1 MKKFFLILSFLNIL
15 WAQFSDPA
23 QFSVKI
29 DDVNQGEVAIVD
41 VSAELDFTWRIYA
54 VYDVPE
60 GPSSTKFIIES
71 DIVNKSGKVIE
82 PEPIEKFDEGF
93 SNITR
98 YHEGTP
104 QFSIPLELKDDLPN
118 GTYNVD
124 VIIDYQVCNNSLC
137 YPPNQ
142 ITKTATFDI
151 KSGPIRS
158 DFVFENFDFDKDSI
172 LAIADNNISSFLIL
186 AMTMGFLA
194 LLTPCV
200 FPMIPI
206 TISFFL
212 KRGEDKNTSPVKGAL
227 VYMFGIIMT
236 FTLLGML
243 LAIFLGASGA
253 TQLASNPYVNLFIAF
268 LFIYFAFSLFG
279 FYEIELPQSLKRFS
293 LQRENSEGYAG
304 ILFMA
309 LTFTLTSFT
318 CTVGFMGLI
327 LVAASQGQWFWPII
341 GMLIFSLAFASPFF
355 FLALF
360 PHYLT
365 KMPQS
370 GGWLNSVKVIMGFLE
385 IAAAFKFISNTDLV
399 WQWDIFTYEVV
410 LTCWAIIMALCA
422 SYILGYIRFKNDS
435 KVTFSYQRELL
446 IGVIGLLIVLY
457 YQWSWITLTSSAKE
471 LVSYWSMMNTYIP
484 LFYIGA
490 VMAVYGLKSYGR
502 ILLSIIFL
510 FLSLYLLSG
519 NFGYNINGTIESYL
533 PPKKMKSNLNWIN
546 SLDDAF
552 IIANEENKN
561 IFIDFTGVTCTNCR
575 WMETNI
581 FSINSVEE
589 LMSEYVLVSLYTDAG
604 EGYLEKREYQIN
616 RFETAALP
624 YYVILDSNDKVLS
637 EFPGLTRN
645 VEEFK
650 NFLKT
655 GLNN

>member
-1 MKKFFLILSFLNIL
+1 MKKFFLTLSFLNIL
-15 WAQFSDPA
+15 WAQFSNPA
-23 QFSVKI
+23 QFTVNI
-29 DDVNQGEVAIVD
+29 DDVNRGEVAIID
-41 VSAELDFTWRIYA
+41 VNAELDFTWRIYA

-71 DIVNKSGKVIE
+71 DIVNKSGRVIE

-93 SNITR
+93 GNITK

-104 QFSIPLELKDDLPN
+104 QFSIPLELKDDLSN

-142 ITKTATFDI
+142 ITKTATFDV

-172 LAIADNNISSFLIL
+172 LAIADNNISSFLVL
-186 AMTMGFLA
+186 AMSMGFLA

-206 TISFFL
+206 TISFFMH
-212 KRGEDKNTSPVKGAL
+212 RSENTNSSPVKSAT
-227 VYMFGIIMT
+227 VYMLGIVLT
-236 FTLLGML
+236 FTFLGMM
-243 LAIFLGASGA
+243 LAILLGASGA
-253 TQLASNPYVNLFIAF
+253 NQLAANPIVNMFIAF
-268 LFIYFAFSLFG
+268 LFIYFAMSLFG
-279 FYEIELPQSLKRFS
+279 FYEIEIPESLRRLS
-293 LQRENSEGYAG
+293 LQKENSEGYVG

-318 CTVGFMGLI
+318 CTVQFMGLI
-327 LVAASQGQWFWPII
+327 LVAASQGEWFWPII
-341 GMLIFSLAFASPFF
+341 GMLIFSLAFAFPFF

-365 KMPQS
+365 KLPQS
-370 GGWLNSVKVIMGFLE
+370 GGWLNSVKVVMGFLE
-385 IAAAFKFISNTDLV
+385 LAAAFKFISNTDLV
-399 WQWDIFTYEVV
+399 WNWNIFTYEVV
-410 LTCWAIIMALCA
+410 LYLWALIMLFTGL
-422 SYILGYIRFKNDS
+422 YIFGLIKFKNDS
-435 KVTFSYQRELL
+435 PVTFSIQRSLFAL
-446 IGVIGLLIVLY
+446 AFIFFG
-457 YQWSWITLTSSAKE
+457 
-471 LVSYWSMMNTYIP
+471 TY
-484 LFYIGA
+484 LA
-490 VMAVYGLKSYGR
+490 A
-502 ILLSIIFL
+502 
-510 FLSLYLLSG
+510 G
-519 NFGYNINGTIESYL
+519 NHGYDINGNIKSYL
-533 PPKKMKSNLNWIN
+533 PPKKYQSNLVWNN
-546 SLDDAF
+546 NLDDAF
-552 IIANEENKN
+552 IIAAEQNKN

-650 NFLKT
+650 DFLKT

>member
-1 MKKFFLILSFLNIL
+1 MKKFFLTLSFLNIL

-23 QFSVKI
+23 QFTVSI
-29 DDVNQGEVAIVD
+29 DDVNQGEVAIID
-41 VSAELDFTWRIYA
+41 VNAELDFTWRIYA

-71 DIVNKSGKVIE
+71 DIVNKSGRIIE

-93 SNITR
+93 GNITK

-142 ITKTATFDI
+142 ITKTATFSI

-158 DFVFENFDFDKDSI
+158 DFVFENFDFDKESI

-186 AMTMGFLA
+186 AMSMGFLA

-206 TISFFL
+206 TISFFMH
-212 KRGEDKNTSPVKGAL
+212 RSENTNSSPVKSAT
-227 VYMFGIIMT
+227 VYMLGIVLT
-236 FTLLGML
+236 FTFLGMM
-243 LAIFLGASGA
+243 LAILLGASGA
-253 TQLASNPYVNLFIAF
+253 NQLAANPIVNMFIAF
-268 LFIYFAFSLFG
+268 LFIYFAMSLFG
-279 FYEIELPQSLKRFS
+279 FYEIEIPESLRRLS
-293 LQRENSEGYAG
+293 LQKENSEGYVG

-318 CTVGFMGLI
+318 CTVQFMGLI
-327 LVAASQGQWFWPII
+327 LVAASQGEWFWPII

-365 KMPQS
+365 KLPQS
-370 GGWLNSVKVIMGFLE
+370 GGWLNSVKVVMGFLE
-385 IAAAFKFISNTDLV
+385 LAAAFKFISNTDLV
-399 WQWDIFTYEVV
+399 WNWNIFTYEVV
-410 LTCWAIIMALCA
+410 LYLWALIMLLTGL
-422 SYILGYIRFKNDS
+422 YIFGLIKFKNDS
-435 KVTFSYQRELL
+435 PVTFSIQRSLFAL
-446 IGVIGLLIVLY
+446 SFILFG
-457 YQWSWITLTSSAKE
+457 
-471 LVSYWSMMNTYIP
+471 TY
-484 LFYIGA
+484 LA
-490 VMAVYGLKSYGR
+490 A
-502 ILLSIIFL
+502 
-510 FLSLYLLSG
+510 G
-519 NFGYNINGTIESYL
+519 NHGFDINGNIKSYL
-533 PPKKMKSNLNWIN
+533 PPKKYQSNLVWNN
-546 SLDDAF
+546 NLDDAF
-552 IIANEENKN
+552 IIAKEQNKN

-624 YYVILDSNDKVLS
+624 YYVILDNNDKVLS

-650 NFLKT
+650 DFLKT

>member
-1 MKKFFLILSFLNIL
+1 MKKFFLTLSFLNIL

-23 QFSVKI
+23 QFTVSI
-29 DDVNQGEVAIVD
+29 DDVNQGEVAIID
-41 VSAELDFTWRIYA
+41 VNAELDFTWRIYA

-71 DIVNKSGKVIE
+71 DIVNKSGRIIE

-93 SNITR
+93 GNITK

-104 QFSIPLELKDDLPN
+104 KFSIPLELKDDLPN
-118 GTYNVD
+118 GIYNVD

-142 ITKTATFDI
+142 ITKTATFSI

-158 DFVFENFDFDKDSI
+158 DFVFENFDFDKESI

-186 AMTMGFLA
+186 AMSMGFLA

-206 TISFFL
+206 TISFFMH
-212 KRGEDKNTSPVKGAL
+212 RSENTNSSPVKSAT
-227 VYMFGIIMT
+227 VYMLGIVLT
-236 FTLLGML
+236 FTFLGMM
-243 LAIFLGASGA
+243 LAILLGASGA
-253 TQLASNPYVNLFIAF
+253 NQLAANPIVNMFIAF
-268 LFIYFAFSLFG
+268 LFIYFAMSLFG
-279 FYEIELPQSLKRFS
+279 FYEIEIPESLRRLS
-293 LQRENSEGYAG
+293 LQKENSEGYVG

-318 CTVGFMGLI
+318 CTVQFMGLI
-327 LVAASQGQWFWPII
+327 LVAASQGEWFWPII

-365 KMPQS
+365 KLPQS
-370 GGWLNSVKVIMGFLE
+370 GGWLNSVKVVMGFLE
-385 IAAAFKFISNTDLV
+385 LAAAFKFISNTDLV
-399 WQWDIFTYEVV
+399 WNWNIFTYEVV
-410 LTCWAIIMALCA
+410 LYLWALIMLLTGL
-422 SYILGYIRFKNDS
+422 YIFGLIKFKNDS
-435 KVTFSYQRELL
+435 PVTFSIQRSLFAL
-446 IGVIGLLIVLY
+446 SFILFG
-457 YQWSWITLTSSAKE
+457 
-471 LVSYWSMMNTYIP
+471 TY
-484 LFYIGA
+484 LA
-490 VMAVYGLKSYGR
+490 A
-502 ILLSIIFL
+502 
-510 FLSLYLLSG
+510 G
-519 NFGYNINGTIESYL
+519 NHGYDINGNIKSYL
-533 PPKKMKSNLNWIN
+533 PPKKYQSNLVWNN
-546 SLDDAF
+546 NLDDAF
-552 IIANEENKN
+552 IIAKEQNKN

-624 YYVILDSNDKVLS
+624 YYVILDNNDKVLS

-645 VEEFK
+645 VEEFED
-650 NFLKT
+650 FLKT

>member
-1 MKKFFLILSFLNIL
+1 MKKFFLTLSFLNIL

-23 QFSVKI
+23 QFTVNI
-29 DDVNQGEVAIVD
+29 DDVNQGEVAIID
-41 VSAELDFTWRIYA
+41 VNAELDFTWRIYA

-71 DIVNKSGKVIE
+71 DIVNKSGRVIE

-93 SNITR
+93 GNITK

-118 GTYNVD
+118 GTYSID

-172 LAIADNNISSFLIL
+172 LAIADNNISSFLVL
-186 AMTMGFLA
+186 AMSMGFLA

-206 TISFFL
+206 TISFFMH
-212 KRGEDKNTSPVKGAL
+212 RSENTNSSPVKSAT
-227 VYMFGIIMT
+227 VYMLGIVLT
-236 FTLLGML
+236 FTFLGMM
-243 LAIFLGASGA
+243 LAILLGASGA
-253 TQLASNPYVNLFIAF
+253 NQLAANPIVNMFIAF
-268 LFIYFAFSLFG
+268 LFIYFAMSLFG
-279 FYEIELPQSLKRFS
+279 FYEIEIPESLRRLS
-293 LQRENSEGYAG
+293 LQKENSEGYVG

-318 CTVGFMGLI
+318 CTVQFMGLI
-327 LVAASQGQWFWPII
+327 LVAASQGEWFWPII

-365 KMPQS
+365 KLPQS
-370 GGWLNSVKVIMGFLE
+370 GGWLNSVKVVMGFLE
-385 IAAAFKFISNTDLV
+385 LAAAFKFISNTDLV
-399 WQWDIFTYEVV
+399 WNWNIFTYEVV
-410 LTCWAIIMALCA
+410 LYLWALIMLLTGL
-422 SYILGYIRFKNDS
+422 YIFGLIKFKNDS
-435 KVTFSYQRELL
+435 PVTFSIQRSLFAL
-446 IGVIGLLIVLY
+446 AFIFFG
-457 YQWSWITLTSSAKE
+457 
-471 LVSYWSMMNTYIP
+471 TY
-484 LFYIGA
+484 LA
-490 VMAVYGLKSYGR
+490 A
-502 ILLSIIFL
+502 
-510 FLSLYLLSG
+510 G
-519 NFGYNINGTIESYL
+519 NHGYDINGNIKSYL
-533 PPKKMKSNLNWIN
+533 PPKKYQSNLVWNN
-546 SLDDAF
+546 NLDDAF
-552 IIANEENKN
+552 IIAAEQNKN

-650 NFLKT
+650 DFLKT

>member
-1 MKKFFLILSFLNIL
+1 MKKFFLTLSFLNIL

-23 QFSVKI
+23 QFTVSI
-29 DDVNQGEVAIVD
+29 DDVNQGEVAIID
-41 VSAELDFTWRIYA
+41 VNAELDFTWRIYA

-71 DIVNKSGKVIE
+71 DIVNKSGRIIE

-93 SNITR
+93 GNITK

-104 QFSIPLELKDDLPN
+104 KFSIPLELKDDLPN
-118 GTYNVD
+118 GIYNVD

-142 ITKTATFDI
+142 ITKTATFSI

-158 DFVFENFDFDKDSI
+158 DFVFENFDFDKESI

-186 AMTMGFLA
+186 AMSMGFLA

-206 TISFFL
+206 TISFFMH
-212 KRGEDKNTSPVKGAL
+212 RSENTNSSPAKSAT
-227 VYMFGIIMT
+227 VYMLGIVLT
-236 FTLLGML
+236 FTFLGMM
-243 LAIFLGASGA
+243 LAILLGASGA
-253 TQLASNPYVNLFIAF
+253 NQLAANPIVNMFIAF
-268 LFIYFAFSLFG
+268 LFIYFAMSLFG
-279 FYEIELPQSLKRFS
+279 FYEIEIPESLRRLS
-293 LQRENSEGYAG
+293 LQKENSEGYVG

-318 CTVGFMGLI
+318 CTVQFMGLI
-327 LVAASQGQWFWPII
+327 LVAASQGEWFWPII

-365 KMPQS
+365 KLPQS
-370 GGWLNSVKVIMGFLE
+370 GGWLNSVKVVMGFLE
-385 IAAAFKFISNTDLV
+385 LAAAFKFISNTDLV
-399 WQWDIFTYEVV
+399 WNWNIFTYEVV
-410 LTCWAIIMALCA
+410 LYLWALIMLLTGL
-422 SYILGYIRFKNDS
+422 YIFGLIKFKNDS
-435 KVTFSYQRELL
+435 PVTFSIQRSLFAL
-446 IGVIGLLIVLY
+446 SFIFFG
-457 YQWSWITLTSSAKE
+457 
-471 LVSYWSMMNTYIP
+471 TY
-484 LFYIGA
+484 LA
-490 VMAVYGLKSYGR
+490 A
-502 ILLSIIFL
+502 
-510 FLSLYLLSG
+510 G
-519 NFGYNINGTIESYL
+519 NHGYDINGNIKSYL
-533 PPKKMKSNLNWIN
+533 PPKKYQSNLVWNN
-546 SLDDAF
+546 NLNDAF
-552 IIANEENKN
+552 IIAKEQNKN

-624 YYVILDSNDKVLS
+624 YYVILDNNDKVMS

-650 NFLKT
+650 DFLKT

>member
-23 QFSVKI
+23 QFNVKI
-29 DDVNQGEVAIVD
+29 DDVNQGEVAIINVN
-41 VSAELDFTWRIYA
+41 AELDFTWRIYA
-54 VYDVPE
+54 VYDLPE

-93 SNITR
+93 SNITK

-172 LAIADNNISSFLIL
+172 LAIADNNISSFLVL
-186 AMTMGFLA
+186 AMSMGFLA

-206 TISFFL
+206 TISFFMH
-212 KRGEDKNTSPVKGAL
+212 RSENTNSSPVKSAT
-227 VYMFGIIMT
+227 VYMLGIVLT
-236 FTLLGML
+236 FTFLGMM
-243 LAIFLGASGA
+243 LAILLGASGA
-253 TQLASNPYVNLFIAF
+253 NQLAANPIVNMLIAF
-268 LFIYFAFSLFG
+268 LFIYFAMSLFG
-279 FYEIELPQSLKRFS
+279 FYEIEIPESLRRLS
-293 LQRENSEGYAG
+293 LQKENSEGYVG

-318 CTVGFMGLI
+318 CTVQFMGLI
-327 LVAASQGQWFWPII
+327 LVAASQGEWFWPII

-365 KMPQS
+365 KLPQS
-370 GGWLNSVKVIMGFLE
+370 GGWLNSVKVVMGFLE
-385 IAAAFKFISNTDLV
+385 LAAAFKFISNSDLV
-399 WQWDIFTYEVV
+399 WNWNIFTYEVV
-410 LTCWAIIMALCA
+410 LYLWALIMLLTGL
-422 SYILGYIRFKNDS
+422 YIFGLIKFKNDS
-435 KVTFSYQRELL
+435 PVTFSIQRSLFAL
-446 IGVIGLLIVLY
+446 AFIFFG
-457 YQWSWITLTSSAKE
+457 
-471 LVSYWSMMNTYIP
+471 TY
-484 LFYIGA
+484 LA
-490 VMAVYGLKSYGR
+490 A
-502 ILLSIIFL
+502 
-510 FLSLYLLSG
+510 G
-519 NFGYNINGTIESYL
+519 NHGYDINGNIKSYL
-533 PPKKMKSNLNWIN
+533 PPKKYQSNLVWNN
-546 SLDDAF
+546 NLDDAF
-552 IIANEENKN
+552 IIAAEQNKN

-604 EGYLEKREYQIN
+604 EGYLDKREYQIN

-624 YYVILDSNDKVLS
+624 YYVILDSKDKVLS

-650 NFLKT
+650 DFLKT

>member
-1 MKKFFLILSFLNIL
+1 MYKRQ
-15 WAQFSDPA
+15 AQFT
-23 QFSVKI
+23 VNI
-29 DDVNQGEVAIVD
+29 DDVNQGEVAIID
-41 VSAELDFTWRIYA
+41 VNAELDFTWRIYA

-71 DIVNKSGKVIE
+71 DIVNKSGRVIE

-93 SNITR
+93 GNITK

-172 LAIADNNISSFLIL
+172 LAIADNNISSFLVL
-186 AMTMGFLA
+186 AMSMGFLA

-206 TISFFL
+206 TISFFMH
-212 KRGEDKNTSPVKGAL
+212 RSENTNSSPVKSAT
-227 VYMFGIIMT
+227 VYMLGIVLT
-236 FTLLGML
+236 FTFLGMM
-243 LAIFLGASGA
+243 LAILLGASGA
-253 TQLASNPYVNLFIAF
+253 NQLAANPIVNMFIAF
-268 LFIYFAFSLFG
+268 LFIYFAMSLFG
-279 FYEIELPQSLKRFS
+279 FYEIEIPESLRRLS
-293 LQRENSEGYAG
+293 LQKENSEGYVG

-318 CTVGFMGLI
+318 CTVQFMGLI
-327 LVAASQGQWFWPII
+327 LVAASQGEWFWPII

-365 KMPQS
+365 KLPQS
-370 GGWLNSVKVIMGFLE
+370 GGWLNSVKVVMGFLE
-385 IAAAFKFISNTDLV
+385 LAAAFKFISNTDLV
-399 WQWDIFTYEVV
+399 WNWNIFTYEVV
-410 LTCWAIIMALCA
+410 LYLWALIMLLTGL
-422 SYILGYIRFKNDS
+422 YIFGLIKFKNDS
-435 KVTFSYQRELL
+435 PVTFSIQRSLFAL
-446 IGVIGLLIVLY
+446 AFIFFG
-457 YQWSWITLTSSAKE
+457 
-471 LVSYWSMMNTYIP
+471 TY
-484 LFYIGA
+484 LA
-490 VMAVYGLKSYGR
+490 A
-502 ILLSIIFL
+502 
-510 FLSLYLLSG
+510 G
-519 NFGYNINGTIESYL
+519 NHGYDINGNIKSYL
-533 PPKKMKSNLNWIN
+533 PPKKYQSNLVWNN
-546 SLDDAF
+546 NLDDAF
-552 IIANEENKN
+552 IIAAEQNKN

-581 FSINSVEE
+581 FSISSVEK

-650 NFLKT
+650 DFLKT

>member
-1 MKKFFLILSFLNIL
+1 MKKFFLTLSFLNIL

-23 QFSVKI
+23 QFTVNI
-29 DDVNQGEVAIVD
+29 EDVNQGEVAIID
-41 VSAELDFTWRIYA
+41 VNAELDFTWRIYA

-71 DIVNKSGKVIE
+71 DIVNKSGRVIE

-93 SNITR
+93 GNITK

-104 QFSIPLELKDDLPN
+104 KFSIPLELKDDLSN

-151 KSGPIRS
+151 KSGPIRF
-158 DFVFENFDFDKDSI
+158 DFVFENFDFDKESI
-172 LAIADNNISSFLIL
+172 LAITDNNISSFLLL
-186 AMTMGFLA
+186 AMSMGFLA

-206 TISFFL
+206 TISFFMH
-212 KRGEDKNTSPVKGAL
+212 RSENTNSSPVKSAT
-227 VYMFGIIMT
+227 VYMLGIVLT
-236 FTLLGML
+236 FTFLGMM
-243 LAIFLGASGA
+243 LAILLGASGA
-253 TQLASNPYVNLFIAF
+253 NQLAANPIVNMFIAF
-268 LFIYFAFSLFG
+268 LFVYFAMSLFG
-279 FYEIELPQSLKRFS
+279 FYEIEIPESLRRLS
-293 LQRENSEGYAG
+293 LQKENSEGYVG

-318 CTVGFMGLI
+318 CTVQFMGLI
-327 LVAASQGQWFWPII
+327 LVAASQGEWFWPII

-365 KMPQS
+365 KLPQS
-370 GGWLNSVKVIMGFLE
+370 GGWLNSVKVVMGFLE
-385 IAAAFKFISNTDLV
+385 LAAAFKFISNTDLV
-399 WQWDIFTYEVV
+399 WNWNIFTYEVV
-410 LTCWAIIMALCA
+410 LYLWALIMLLTGL
-422 SYILGYIRFKNDS
+422 YIFGLIKFKNDS
-435 KVTFSYQRELL
+435 PATFSVQRSLFAISFIL
-446 IGVIGLLIVLY
+446 FG
-457 YQWSWITLTSSAKE
+457 
-471 LVSYWSMMNTYIP
+471 TY
-484 LFYIGA
+484 LA
-490 VMAVYGLKSYGR
+490 A
-502 ILLSIIFL
+502 
-510 FLSLYLLSG
+510 G
-519 NFGYNINGTIESYL
+519 NHGYDINGNIKSYL
-533 PPKKMKSNLNWIN
+533 PPKKYQSNLVWNN
-546 SLDDAF
+546 NLDDAF
-552 IIANEENKN
+552 IIAKEQNKN

-589 LMSEYVLVSLYTDAG
+589 IMSKYILVSLYTDAG

-645 VEEFK
+645 VKEFK
-650 NFLKT
+650 DFLKT
-655 GLNN
+655 GLN

>member
-1 MKKFFLILSFLNIL
+1 MKKFFLTLSFLNIL

-23 QFSVKI
+23 QFTVNI
-29 DDVNQGEVAIVD
+29 DDVNQGEVAIID
-41 VSAELDFTWRIYA
+41 VNAELDFTWRIYA

-71 DIVNKSGKVIE
+71 DIVNKSGRIIE

-93 SNITR
+93 GNITK

-104 QFSIPLELKDDLPN
+104 KFSIPLELKDDLPN

-142 ITKTATFDI
+142 ITKTATFSI

-158 DFVFENFDFDKDSI
+158 DFVFENFDFDKESI

-186 AMTMGFLA
+186 AMSMGFLA

-206 TISFFL
+206 TISFFMH
-212 KRGEDKNTSPVKGAL
+212 RSENTNSSPVKSAT
-227 VYMFGIIMT
+227 VYMLGIVLT
-236 FTLLGML
+236 FTFLGMM
-243 LAIFLGASGA
+243 LAILLGASGA
-253 TQLASNPYVNLFIAF
+253 NQLAANPIVNMFIAF
-268 LFIYFAFSLFG
+268 LFIYFAMSLFG
-279 FYEIELPQSLKRFS
+279 FYEIEIPESLRRLS
-293 LQRENSEGYAG
+293 LQKENSEGYVG

-318 CTVGFMGLI
+318 CTVQFMGLI
-327 LVAASQGQWFWPII
+327 LVAASQGEWFWPII

-365 KMPQS
+365 KLPQS
-370 GGWLNSVKVIMGFLE
+370 GGWLNSVKVVMGFLE
-385 IAAAFKFISNTDLV
+385 LAAAFKFISNTDLV
-399 WQWDIFTYEVV
+399 WNWNIFTYEVV
-410 LTCWAIIMALCA
+410 LYLWALIMLLTGL
-422 SYILGYIRFKNDS
+422 YIFGLIKFKNDS
-435 KVTFSYQRELL
+435 PVTFSIQRSLFAL
-446 IGVIGLLIVLY
+446 SFILFG
-457 YQWSWITLTSSAKE
+457 
-471 LVSYWSMMNTYIP
+471 TY
-484 LFYIGA
+484 LA
-490 VMAVYGLKSYGR
+490 A
-502 ILLSIIFL
+502 
-510 FLSLYLLSG
+510 G
-519 NFGYNINGTIESYL
+519 NHGYDINGNIKSYL
-533 PPKKMKSNLNWIN
+533 PPKKYQSNLVWNN
-546 SLDDAF
+546 NLDDAF
-552 IIANEENKN
+552 IIAKEQNKN

-604 EGYLEKREYQIN
+604 VGYLEKREYQIT

-624 YYVILDSNDKVLS
+624 YYVILDNNDKVLS

-650 NFLKT
+650 DFLKT

>member
-1 MKKFFLILSFLNIL
+1 MKKFFLTLSFLNIL

-23 QFSVKI
+23 QFTVNI
-29 DDVNQGEVAIVD
+29 EDVNQGEVAIID
-41 VSAELDFTWRIYA
+41 VNAELDFTWRIYA

-71 DIVNKSGKVIE
+71 DIVNKSGRVIE

-93 SNITR
+93 GNITK

-104 QFSIPLELKDDLPN
+104 QFSIPLELKDNLPN

-142 ITKTATFDI
+142 ITKKATFDI

-172 LAIADNNISSFLIL
+172 LAIADNNISSFLVL
-186 AMTMGFLA
+186 AMSMGFLA

-206 TISFFL
+206 TISFFMH
-212 KRGEDKNTSPVKGAL
+212 RSENTNSSPVKSAT
-227 VYMFGIIMT
+227 VYMLGIVLT
-236 FTLLGML
+236 FTFLGMM
-243 LAIFLGASGA
+243 LAILLGASGA
-253 TQLASNPYVNLFIAF
+253 NQLAANPIVNMFIAF
-268 LFIYFAFSLFG
+268 LFIYFAMSLFG
-279 FYEIELPQSLKRFS
+279 FYEIEIPESLRRLS
-293 LQRENSEGYAG
+293 LQKENSEGYVG

-318 CTVGFMGLI
+318 CTVQFMGLI
-327 LVAASQGQWFWPII
+327 LVAASQGEWFWPII

-365 KMPQS
+365 KLPQS
-370 GGWLNSVKVIMGFLE
+370 GGWLNSVKVVMGFLE
-385 IAAAFKFISNTDLV
+385 LAAAFKFISNTDLV
-399 WQWDIFTYEVV
+399 WNWNIFTYEVV
-410 LTCWAIIMALCA
+410 LYLWALIMLLTGL
-422 SYILGYIRFKNDS
+422 YIFGLIKFKNDS
-435 KVTFSYQRELL
+435 PVTFSIQRSLFAL
-446 IGVIGLLIVLY
+446 AFIFFG
-457 YQWSWITLTSSAKE
+457 
-471 LVSYWSMMNTYIP
+471 TY
-484 LFYIGA
+484 LA
-490 VMAVYGLKSYGR
+490 A
-502 ILLSIIFL
+502 
-510 FLSLYLLSG
+510 G
-519 NFGYNINGTIESYL
+519 NHGYDINGNIKSYL
-533 PPKKMKSNLNWIN
+533 PPKKYQSNLVWNN
-546 SLDDAF
+546 NLDDAF
-552 IIANEENKN
+552 IIATEQNKN

-650 NFLKT
+650 DFLKT

>member
-1 MKKFFLILSFLNIL
+1 MKKFFLTLSFLNIL

-23 QFSVKI
+23 QFTVSI
-29 DDVNQGEVAIVD
+29 DDVNQGEVAIID
-41 VSAELDFTWRIYA
+41 VNAELDFTWRIYA

-71 DIVNKSGKVIE
+71 DIVNKSGRIIE

-93 SNITR
+93 GNITK

-104 QFSIPLELKDDLPN
+104 KFSIPLELKDDLPN
-118 GTYNVD
+118 GIYNVD

-142 ITKTATFDI
+142 ITKTATFSI

-158 DFVFENFDFDKDSI
+158 DFVFENFDFDKESI
-172 LAIADNNISSFLIL
+172 LAIADNNISSFLVL
-186 AMTMGFLA
+186 AMSMGFLA

-206 TISFFL
+206 TISFFMH
-212 KRGEDKNTSPVKGAL
+212 RSENTNSSPVKSAT
-227 VYMFGIIMT
+227 VYMLGIVLT
-236 FTLLGML
+236 FTFLGMM
-243 LAIFLGASGA
+243 LAILLGASGA
-253 TQLASNPYVNLFIAF
+253 NQLAANPIVNMFIAF
-268 LFIYFAFSLFG
+268 LFIYFAMSLFG
-279 FYEIELPQSLKRFS
+279 FYEIEIPESLRRLS
-293 LQRENSEGYAG
+293 LQKENSEGYVG

-318 CTVGFMGLI
+318 CTVQFMGLI
-327 LVAASQGQWFWPII
+327 LVAASQGEWFWPII

-365 KMPQS
+365 KLPQS
-370 GGWLNSVKVIMGFLE
+370 GGWLNSVKVVMGFLE
-385 IAAAFKFISNTDLV
+385 LAAAFKFISNTDLV
-399 WQWDIFTYEVV
+399 WNWNIFTYEVV
-410 LTCWAIIMALCA
+410 LYLWALIMLLTGL
-422 SYILGYIRFKNDS
+422 YIFGLIKFKNDS
-435 KVTFSYQRELL
+435 PVTFSIQRSLFAL
-446 IGVIGLLIVLY
+446 SFILFG
-457 YQWSWITLTSSAKE
+457 
-471 LVSYWSMMNTYIP
+471 TY
-484 LFYIGA
+484 LA
-490 VMAVYGLKSYGR
+490 A
-502 ILLSIIFL
+502 
-510 FLSLYLLSG
+510 G
-519 NFGYNINGTIESYL
+519 NHGYDINGNIKSYL
-533 PPKKMKSNLNWIN
+533 PPKKYQSNLVWNN
-546 SLDDAF
+546 NLDDAF
-552 IIANEENKN
+552 IIAKEQNKN

-624 YYVILDSNDKVLS
+624 YYVILDNNDKVLS

-645 VEEFK
+645 VEEFED
-650 NFLKT
+650 FLKT
-655 GLNN
+655 GLN

>member
-1 MKKFFLILSFLNIL
+1 MKKFFLTLSFLNIL

-23 QFSVKI
+23 QFTLSI
-29 DDVNQGEVAIVD
+29 DDVNQGEVAIID
-41 VSAELDFTWRIYA
+41 VNAELDFTWRIYA

-71 DIVNKSGKVIE
+71 DIVNKSGRVIE

-93 SNITR
+93 GNITK

-142 ITKTATFDI
+142 ITKTPTFDI

-172 LAIADNNISSFLIL
+172 LAIADNNISSFLVL
-186 AMTMGFLA
+186 AMSMGFLA

-206 TISFFL
+206 TISFFMH
-212 KRGEDKNTSPVKGAL
+212 RSENTNSSPVKSAT
-227 VYMFGIIMT
+227 VYMLGIVLT
-236 FTLLGML
+236 FTFLGMM
-243 LAIFLGASGA
+243 LAILLGASGA
-253 TQLASNPYVNLFIAF
+253 NQLAANPIVNMFIAF
-268 LFIYFAFSLFG
+268 LFIYFAMSLFG
-279 FYEIELPQSLKRFS
+279 FYEIEIPESLRRLS
-293 LQRENSEGYAG
+293 LQKENSEGYVG

-318 CTVGFMGLI
+318 CTVQFMGLI
-327 LVAASQGQWFWPII
+327 LVAASQGEWFWPII

-365 KMPQS
+365 KLPQS
-370 GGWLNSVKVIMGFLE
+370 GGWLNSVKVVMGFLE
-385 IAAAFKFISNTDLV
+385 LAAAFKFISNTDLV
-399 WQWDIFTYEVV
+399 WNWNIFTYEVV
-410 LTCWAIIMALCA
+410 LYLWALIMLLTGL
-422 SYILGYIRFKNDS
+422 YIFGLIKFKNDS
-435 KVTFSYQRELL
+435 PVTFSIQRSLFAL
-446 IGVIGLLIVLY
+446 AFIFFG
-457 YQWSWITLTSSAKE
+457 
-471 LVSYWSMMNTYIP
+471 TY
-484 LFYIGA
+484 LA
-490 VMAVYGLKSYGR
+490 A
-502 ILLSIIFL
+502 
-510 FLSLYLLSG
+510 G
-519 NFGYNINGTIESYL
+519 NHGYDINGNIKSYL
-533 PPKKMKSNLNWIN
+533 PPKKYQSNLVWNN
-546 SLDDAF
+546 NLDDAF
-552 IIANEENKN
+552 IIAAEQNKN

-624 YYVILDSNDKVLS
+624 YYVILDGNDKVLS

-650 NFLKT
+650 DFLKT

>member
-1 MKKFFLILSFLNIL
+1 MKKFFLTLSFLNIL

-23 QFSVKI
+23 QFTVSI
-29 DDVNQGEVAIVD
+29 DDVNQGEVAIID
-41 VSAELDFTWRIYA
+41 VNAELDFTWRIYA

-71 DIVNKSGKVIE
+71 DIVNKSGRIIE

-93 SNITR
+93 GNITK

-104 QFSIPLELKDDLPN
+104 KFSIPLELKDDLPN
-118 GTYNVD
+118 GVYNVD

-142 ITKTATFDI
+142 ITKTATFSI

-158 DFVFENFDFDKDSI
+158 DFVFENFDFDKESI

-186 AMTMGFLA
+186 AMSMGFLA

-206 TISFFL
+206 TISFFMH
-212 KRGEDKNTSPVKGAL
+212 RSENTNSSPVKSAT
-227 VYMFGIIMT
+227 VYMLGIVLT
-236 FTLLGML
+236 FTFLGMM
-243 LAIFLGASGA
+243 LAILLGASGA
-253 TQLASNPYVNLFIAF
+253 NQLAANPIVNMFIAF
-268 LFIYFAFSLFG
+268 LFIYFAMSLFG
-279 FYEIELPQSLKRFS
+279 FYEIEIPESLRRLS
-293 LQRENSEGYAG
+293 LQKENSEGYVG

-318 CTVGFMGLI
+318 CTVQFMGLI
-327 LVAASQGQWFWPII
+327 LVAASQGEWFWPII

-365 KMPQS
+365 KLPQS
-370 GGWLNSVKVIMGFLE
+370 GGWLNSVKVVMGFLE
-385 IAAAFKFISNTDLV
+385 LAAAFKFISNTDLV
-399 WQWDIFTYEVV
+399 WNWNIFTYEVV
-410 LTCWAIIMALCA
+410 LYLWALIMLLTGL
-422 SYILGYIRFKNDS
+422 YIFGLIKFKNDS
-435 KVTFSYQRELL
+435 PVTFSIQRSLFAL
-446 IGVIGLLIVLY
+446 SFILFG
-457 YQWSWITLTSSAKE
+457 
-471 LVSYWSMMNTYIP
+471 TY
-484 LFYIGA
+484 LA
-490 VMAVYGLKSYGR
+490 A
-502 ILLSIIFL
+502 
-510 FLSLYLLSG
+510 G
-519 NFGYNINGTIESYL
+519 NHGYDINGNIKSYL
-533 PPKKMKSNLNWIN
+533 PPKKYQSNLVWNN
-546 SLDDAF
+546 NLDDAF
-552 IIANEENKN
+552 IIAKEQNKN

-624 YYVILDSNDKVLS
+624 YYVILDNNDKVLS

-645 VEEFK
+645 VEEFED
-650 NFLKT
+650 FLKT

>member
-1 MKKFFLILSFLNIL
+1 MKKFFLTLSFLNIL

-23 QFSVKI
+23 QFTVSI
-29 DDVNQGEVAIVD
+29 DDVNQGEVAIID
-41 VSAELDFTWRIYA
+41 VNAELDFTWRIYA

-71 DIVNKSGKVIE
+71 DIVNKSGRIIE

-93 SNITR
+93 GNITK

-104 QFSIPLELKDDLPN
+104 KFSIPLELKDDLPN
-118 GTYNVD
+118 GIYNVD

-142 ITKTATFDI
+142 ITKTATFSV

-158 DFVFENFDFDKDSI
+158 DFVFENFDFDKESI

-186 AMTMGFLA
+186 AMSMGFLA

-206 TISFFL
+206 TISFFMH
-212 KRGEDKNTSPVKGAL
+212 RSENTNSSPVKSAT
-227 VYMFGIIMT
+227 VYMLGIVLT
-236 FTLLGML
+236 FTFLGMM
-243 LAIFLGASGA
+243 LAILLGASGA
-253 TQLASNPYVNLFIAF
+253 NQLAANPIVNMFIAF
-268 LFIYFAFSLFG
+268 LFIYFAMSLFG
-279 FYEIELPQSLKRFS
+279 FYEIEIPESLRRLS
-293 LQRENSEGYAG
+293 LQKENSEGYVG

-318 CTVGFMGLI
+318 CTVQFMGLI
-327 LVAASQGQWFWPII
+327 LVAASQGEWFWPII

-365 KMPQS
+365 KLPQS
-370 GGWLNSVKVIMGFLE
+370 GGWLNSVKVVMGFLE
-385 IAAAFKFISNTDLV
+385 LAAAFKFISNTDLV
-399 WQWDIFTYEVV
+399 WNWNIFTYEVV
-410 LTCWAIIMALCA
+410 LYLWALIMLLTGF
-422 SYILGYIRFKNDS
+422 YIFGLIKFKNDS
-435 KVTFSYQRELL
+435 PVTFSIQRSLFAL
-446 IGVIGLLIVLY
+446 SFILFG
-457 YQWSWITLTSSAKE
+457 
-471 LVSYWSMMNTYIP
+471 TY
-484 LFYIGA
+484 LA
-490 VMAVYGLKSYGR
+490 A
-502 ILLSIIFL
+502 
-510 FLSLYLLSG
+510 G
-519 NFGYNINGTIESYL
+519 NHGYDINGNIKSYL
-533 PPKKMKSNLNWIN
+533 PPKKYQSNLVWNN
-546 SLDDAF
+546 NLDDAF
-552 IIANEENKN
+552 IIAKEQNKN

-624 YYVILDSNDKVLS
+624 YYVILDNNDKVLS

-650 NFLKT
+650 DFLKT

>member
-1 MKKFFLILSFLNIL
+1 MKKFFLTLSFLNIL

-23 QFSVKI
+23 QFTVNI
-29 DDVNQGEVAIVD
+29 DDVNQGEVAIID
-41 VSAELDFTWRIYA
+41 VNAELDFTWRIYA

-71 DIVNKSGKVIE
+71 DIVNKSGRVIE

-93 SNITR
+93 GNITK

-104 QFSIPLELKDDLPN
+104 QFSIPLELKDNLPN

-172 LAIADNNISSFLIL
+172 LAIADNNISSFLVL
-186 AMTMGFLA
+186 AMSMGFLA

-206 TISFFL
+206 TISFFMH
-212 KRGEDKNTSPVKGAL
+212 RSENTNSSPVKSAT
-227 VYMFGIIMT
+227 VYMLGIVLT
-236 FTLLGML
+236 FTFLGMM
-243 LAIFLGASGA
+243 LAILLGASGA
-253 TQLASNPYVNLFIAF
+253 NQLAANPIVNMFIAF
-268 LFIYFAFSLFG
+268 LFIYFAMSLFG
-279 FYEIELPQSLKRFS
+279 FYEIEIPESLRRLS
-293 LQRENSEGYAG
+293 LQKENSEGYVG

-318 CTVGFMGLI
+318 CTVQFMGLI
-327 LVAASQGQWFWPII
+327 LVAASQGEWFWPII

-365 KMPQS
+365 KLPQS
-370 GGWLNSVKVIMGFLE
+370 GGWLNSVKVVMGFLE
-385 IAAAFKFISNTDLV
+385 LAAAFKFISNTDLV
-399 WQWDIFTYEVV
+399 WNWNIFTYEVV
-410 LTCWAIIMALCA
+410 LYLWALIMLLTGL
-422 SYILGYIRFKNDS
+422 YIFGLIKFKNDS
-435 KVTFSYQRELL
+435 PVTFSIQRSLFAL
-446 IGVIGLLIVLY
+446 AFIFFG
-457 YQWSWITLTSSAKE
+457 
-471 LVSYWSMMNTYIP
+471 TY
-484 LFYIGA
+484 LA
-490 VMAVYGLKSYGR
+490 A
-502 ILLSIIFL
+502 
-510 FLSLYLLSG
+510 G
-519 NFGYNINGTIESYL
+519 NHGYDINGNIKSYL
-533 PPKKMKSNLNWIN
+533 PPKKYQSNLVWNN
-546 SLDDAF
+546 NLDDAF
-552 IIANEENKN
+552 IIASEQNKN

-650 NFLKT
+650 DFLKT

>member
-1 MKKFFLILSFLNIL
+1 MKKFFLTLSFLNIL

-23 QFSVKI
+23 QFTVNI
-29 DDVNQGEVAIVD
+29 DDVNQGEVAIID
-41 VSAELDFTWRIYA
+41 VNAELDFTWRIYA

-71 DIVNKSGKVIE
+71 DIVNKSGRIIE

-93 SNITR
+93 GNITK

-104 QFSIPLELKDDLPN
+104 KFSIPLELKDDLPN
-118 GTYNVD
+118 GIYNVD

-142 ITKTATFDI
+142 ITKTATFSI

-158 DFVFENFDFDKDSI
+158 DFVFENFDFDKESI

-186 AMTMGFLA
+186 AMSMGFLA

-206 TISFFL
+206 TISFFMH
-212 KRGEDKNTSPVKGAL
+212 RSENTNSSPAKSAT
-227 VYMFGIIMT
+227 VYMLGIVLT
-236 FTLLGML
+236 FTFLGMM
-243 LAIFLGASGA
+243 LAILLGASGA
-253 TQLASNPYVNLFIAF
+253 NQLAANPIVNMFIAF
-268 LFIYFAFSLFG
+268 LFIYFAMSLFG
-279 FYEIELPQSLKRFS
+279 FYEIEIPESLRRLS
-293 LQRENSEGYAG
+293 LQKENSEGYVG

-318 CTVGFMGLI
+318 CTVQFMGLI
-327 LVAASQGQWFWPII
+327 LVAASQGEWFWPII

-365 KMPQS
+365 KLPQS
-370 GGWLNSVKVIMGFLE
+370 GGWLNSVKVVMGFLE
-385 IAAAFKFISNTDLV
+385 LAAAFKFISNTDLV
-399 WQWDIFTYEVV
+399 WNWNIFTYEVV
-410 LTCWAIIMALCA
+410 LYLWALIMLLTGL
-422 SYILGYIRFKNDS
+422 YIFGLIKFKNDS
-435 KVTFSYQRELL
+435 PVTFSIQRSLFAL
-446 IGVIGLLIVLY
+446 SFILFG
-457 YQWSWITLTSSAKE
+457 
-471 LVSYWSMMNTYIP
+471 TY
-484 LFYIGA
+484 LA
-490 VMAVYGLKSYGR
+490 A
-502 ILLSIIFL
+502 
-510 FLSLYLLSG
+510 G
-519 NFGYNINGTIESYL
+519 NHGYDINGNIKSYL
-533 PPKKMKSNLNWIN
+533 PPKKYQSNLVWNN
-546 SLDDAF
+546 NLDDAF
-552 IIANEENKN
+552 IIAKEQNKN

-624 YYVILDSNDKVLS
+624 YYVILDNNDKVLS

-650 NFLKT
+650 DFLKT

>member
-1 MKKFFLILSFLNIL
+1 MKKFFLTLSFLNIL

-23 QFSVKI
+23 QFTVSI
-29 DDVNQGEVAIVD
+29 DDVNQGEVAIID
-41 VSAELDFTWRIYA
+41 VNAELDFTWRIYA

-71 DIVNKSGKVIE
+71 DIVNKSGRIIE

-93 SNITR
+93 GNITK

-104 QFSIPLELKDDLPN
+104 KFSIPLELKDDLPN
-118 GTYNVD
+118 GIYNVD

-142 ITKTATFDI
+142 ITKTATFSI

-158 DFVFENFDFDKDSI
+158 DFVFENFDFDKESI
-172 LAIADNNISSFLIL
+172 LAIADNNISSFLVL
-186 AMTMGFLA
+186 AMSMGFLA

-206 TISFFL
+206 TISFFMH
-212 KRGEDKNTSPVKGAL
+212 RSENTNSSPVKSAT
-227 VYMFGIIMT
+227 VYMLGIVLT
-236 FTLLGML
+236 FTFLGMM
-243 LAIFLGASGA
+243 LAILLGASGA
-253 TQLASNPYVNLFIAF
+253 NQLAANPIVNMFIAF
-268 LFIYFAFSLFG
+268 LFIYFAMSLFG
-279 FYEIELPQSLKRFS
+279 FYEIEIPESLRRLS
-293 LQRENSEGYAG
+293 LQKENSEGYVG

-318 CTVGFMGLI
+318 CTVQFMGLI
-327 LVAASQGQWFWPII
+327 LVAASQGEWFWPII

-365 KMPQS
+365 KLPQS
-370 GGWLNSVKVIMGFLE
+370 GGWLNSVKVVMGFLE
-385 IAAAFKFISNTDLV
+385 LAAAFKFISNTDLV
-399 WQWDIFTYEVV
+399 WNWNIFTYEVV
-410 LTCWAIIMALCA
+410 LYLWALIMLLTGL
-422 SYILGYIRFKNDS
+422 YIFGLIKFKNDS
-435 KVTFSYQRELL
+435 PVTFSIQRSLFAL
-446 IGVIGLLIVLY
+446 SFILFG
-457 YQWSWITLTSSAKE
+457 
-471 LVSYWSMMNTYIP
+471 TY
-484 LFYIGA
+484 LA
-490 VMAVYGLKSYGR
+490 A
-502 ILLSIIFL
+502 
-510 FLSLYLLSG
+510 G
-519 NFGYNINGTIESYL
+519 NHGFDINGNIKSYL
-533 PPKKMKSNLNWIN
+533 PPKKYQSNLVWNN
-546 SLDDAF
+546 NLDDAF
-552 IIANEENKN
+552 IIAKEQNKN

-624 YYVILDSNDKVLS
+624 YYVILDNNDKVLS

-650 NFLKT
+650 DFLKT

>member
-1 MKKFFLILSFLNIL
+1 MKKFFLTLSFLNIL

-23 QFSVKI
+23 QFTVSI
-29 DDVNQGEVAIVD
+29 DDVNQGEVAIID
-41 VSAELDFTWRIYA
+41 VNAELDFTWRIYA

-71 DIVNKSGKVIE
+71 DIVNKSGRIIE

-93 SNITR
+93 GNITK

-104 QFSIPLELKDDLPN
+104 KFSIPLELKDDLPN
-118 GTYNVD
+118 GIYNVD

-142 ITKTATFDI
+142 ITKTATFNI

-158 DFVFENFDFDKDSI
+158 DFVFENFDFDKESI

-186 AMTMGFLA
+186 AMSMGFLA

-206 TISFFL
+206 TISFFMH
-212 KRGEDKNTSPVKGAL
+212 RSENTNSSPVKSAT
-227 VYMFGIIMT
+227 VYMLGIVLT
-236 FTLLGML
+236 FTFLGMM
-243 LAIFLGASGA
+243 LAILLGASGA
-253 TQLASNPYVNLFIAF
+253 NQLAANPIVNMFIAF
-268 LFIYFAFSLFG
+268 LFIYFAMSLFG
-279 FYEIELPQSLKRFS
+279 FYEIEIPESLRRLS
-293 LQRENSEGYAG
+293 LQKENSEGYVG

-318 CTVGFMGLI
+318 CTVQFMGLI
-327 LVAASQGQWFWPII
+327 LVAASQGEWFWPII

-365 KMPQS
+365 KLPQS
-370 GGWLNSVKVIMGFLE
+370 GGWLNSVKVVMGFLE
-385 IAAAFKFISNTDLV
+385 LAAAFKFISNTDLV
-399 WQWDIFTYEVV
+399 WNWNIFTYEVV
-410 LTCWAIIMALCA
+410 LYLWALIMLLTGL
-422 SYILGYIRFKNDS
+422 YIFGLIKFKNDS
-435 KVTFSYQRELL
+435 PVTFSIQRSLFAL
-446 IGVIGLLIVLY
+446 SFILFG
-457 YQWSWITLTSSAKE
+457 
-471 LVSYWSMMNTYIP
+471 TY
-484 LFYIGA
+484 LA
-490 VMAVYGLKSYGR
+490 A
-502 ILLSIIFL
+502 
-510 FLSLYLLSG
+510 G
-519 NFGYNINGTIESYL
+519 NHGYDINGNIKSYL
-533 PPKKMKSNLNWIN
+533 PPKKYQSNLVWNN
-546 SLDDAF
+546 NLDDAF
-552 IIANEENKN
+552 IIAKEQNKN

-624 YYVILDSNDKVLS
+624 YYVILDNNDKVLS

-645 VEEFK
+645 VKEFK
-650 NFLKT
+650 DFLKT

>member
-1 MKKFFLILSFLNIL
+1 MKKFFLTLSFLNIL

-23 QFSVKI
+23 QFTVSI
-29 DDVNQGEVAIVD
+29 DDVNQGEVAIID
-41 VSAELDFTWRIYA
+41 VNAELDFTWRIYA

-71 DIVNKSGKVIE
+71 DIVNKSGRVIE

-93 SNITR
+93 GNITK

-142 ITKTATFDI
+142 ITKTATFDM

-172 LAIADNNISSFLIL
+172 LAIADNNISSFLVL
-186 AMTMGFLA
+186 AMSMGFLA

-206 TISFFL
+206 TISFFMH
-212 KRGEDKNTSPVKGAL
+212 RSENTNSSPVKSAT
-227 VYMFGIIMT
+227 VYMLGIVLT
-236 FTLLGML
+236 FTFLGMM
-243 LAIFLGASGA
+243 LAILLGASGA
-253 TQLASNPYVNLFIAF
+253 NQLAANPIVNMFIAF
-268 LFIYFAFSLFG
+268 LFIYFAMSLFG
-279 FYEIELPQSLKRFS
+279 FYEIEIPESLRRLS
-293 LQRENSEGYAG
+293 LQKENSEGYVG

-318 CTVGFMGLI
+318 CTVQFMGLI
-327 LVAASQGQWFWPII
+327 LVAASQGEWFWPII

-365 KMPQS
+365 KLPQS
-370 GGWLNSVKVIMGFLE
+370 GGWLNSVKVVMGFLE
-385 IAAAFKFISNTDLV
+385 LAAAFKFISNTDLV
-399 WQWDIFTYEVV
+399 WNWNIFTYEVV
-410 LTCWAIIMALCA
+410 LYLWALIMLLTGL
-422 SYILGYIRFKNDS
+422 YIFGLIKFKNDS
-435 KVTFSYQRELL
+435 PVTFSIQRSLFAL
-446 IGVIGLLIVLY
+446 AFIFFG
-457 YQWSWITLTSSAKE
+457 
-471 LVSYWSMMNTYIP
+471 TY
-484 LFYIGA
+484 LA
-490 VMAVYGLKSYGR
+490 A
-502 ILLSIIFL
+502 
-510 FLSLYLLSG
+510 G
-519 NFGYNINGTIESYL
+519 NHGYDINGNIKSYL
-533 PPKKMKSNLNWIN
+533 PPKKYQSNLVWNN
-546 SLDDAF
+546 NLDDAF
-552 IIANEENKN
+552 IIAAEQNKN

-650 NFLKT
+650 DFLKT

>member
-1 MKKFFLILSFLNIL
+1 MKKFFLTLSFLNIL

-23 QFSVKI
+23 QFTVSI
-29 DDVNQGEVAIVD
+29 DDVNQGEVAIID
-41 VSAELDFTWRIYA
+41 VNAELDFTWRIYA

-71 DIVNKSGKVIE
+71 DFVNKSGRIIE

-93 SNITR
+93 GNITK

-104 QFSIPLELKDDLPN
+104 KFSIPLELKDDLPN
-118 GTYNVD
+118 GIYNVD

-142 ITKTATFDI
+142 ITKTATFSI

-158 DFVFENFDFDKDSI
+158 DFVFENFDFDKESI

-186 AMTMGFLA
+186 ALSMGFLA

-206 TISFFL
+206 TISFFMH
-212 KRGEDKNTSPVKGAL
+212 RSENTNSSPVKSAT
-227 VYMFGIIMT
+227 VYMLGIVLT
-236 FTLLGML
+236 FTFLGMM
-243 LAIFLGASGA
+243 LAILLGASGA
-253 TQLASNPYVNLFIAF
+253 NQLAANPIVNMFIAF
-268 LFIYFAFSLFG
+268 LFIYFAMSLFG
-279 FYEIELPQSLKRFS
+279 FYEIEIPESLRRLS
-293 LQRENSEGYAG
+293 LQKENSEGYVG

-318 CTVGFMGLI
+318 CTVQFMGLI
-327 LVAASQGQWFWPII
+327 LVAASQGEWFWPII

-365 KMPQS
+365 KLPQS
-370 GGWLNSVKVIMGFLE
+370 GGWLNSVKVVMGFLE
-385 IAAAFKFISNTDLV
+385 LAAAFKFISNTDLV
-399 WQWDIFTYEVV
+399 WNWNIFTYEVV
-410 LTCWAIIMALCA
+410 LYLWALIMLLTGL
-422 SYILGYIRFKNDS
+422 YIFGLIKFKNDS
-435 KVTFSYQRELL
+435 PVTFSIQRSLFAL
-446 IGVIGLLIVLY
+446 SFILFG
-457 YQWSWITLTSSAKE
+457 
-471 LVSYWSMMNTYIP
+471 TY
-484 LFYIGA
+484 LA
-490 VMAVYGLKSYGR
+490 A
-502 ILLSIIFL
+502 
-510 FLSLYLLSG
+510 G
-519 NFGYNINGTIESYL
+519 NHGYDINGNIKSYL
-533 PPKKMKSNLNWIN
+533 PPKKYQSNLVWNN
-546 SLDDAF
+546 NLDDAF
-552 IIANEENKN
+552 IIAKEQNKN
-561 IFIDFTGVTCTNCR
+561 IFIGFTGVTCTNCR

-624 YYVILDSNDKVLS
+624 YYVILDNNDKVLS

-650 NFLKT
+650 DFLKT

>member
-1 MKKFFLILSFLNIL
+1 MKKFFLTLSFLNIL

-23 QFSVKI
+23 QFTVSI
-29 DDVNQGEVAIVD
+29 DDVNQGEVAIID
-41 VSAELDFTWRIYA
+41 VNAELDFTWRIYA

-71 DIVNKSGKVIE
+71 DIVNKSGRIIE

-93 SNITR
+93 GNITK

-104 QFSIPLELKDDLPN
+104 KFSIPLELKDDLPN
-118 GTYNVD
+118 GVYNVD

-142 ITKTATFDI
+142 ITKTATFSI

-158 DFVFENFDFDKDSI
+158 DFVFENFDFDKESI
-172 LAIADNNISSFLIL
+172 LAIADNNISSFLII
-186 AMTMGFLA
+186 AMSMGFLA

-206 TISFFL
+206 TISFFMH
-212 KRGEDKNTSPVKGAL
+212 RSENTNSSPVKSAT
-227 VYMFGIIMT
+227 VYMLGIVLT
-236 FTLLGML
+236 FTFLGMM
-243 LAIFLGASGA
+243 LAILLGASGA
-253 TQLASNPYVNLFIAF
+253 NQLAANPIVNMFIAF
-268 LFIYFAFSLFG
+268 LFIYFAMSLFG
-279 FYEIELPQSLKRFS
+279 FYEIEIPESLRRLS
-293 LQRENSEGYAG
+293 LQKENSEGYVG

-318 CTVGFMGLI
+318 CTVQFMGLI
-327 LVAASQGQWFWPII
+327 LVAASQGEWFWPII

-365 KMPQS
+365 KLPQS
-370 GGWLNSVKVIMGFLE
+370 GGWLNSVKVVMGFLE
-385 IAAAFKFISNTDLV
+385 LAAAFKFISNTDLV
-399 WQWDIFTYEVV
+399 WNWNIFTYEVV
-410 LTCWAIIMALCA
+410 LYLWALIMLLTGL
-422 SYILGYIRFKNDS
+422 YIFGLIKFKNDS
-435 KVTFSYQRELL
+435 PVTFSIQRSLFAL
-446 IGVIGLLIVLY
+446 SFILFG
-457 YQWSWITLTSSAKE
+457 
-471 LVSYWSMMNTYIP
+471 TY
-484 LFYIGA
+484 LA
-490 VMAVYGLKSYGR
+490 A
-502 ILLSIIFL
+502 
-510 FLSLYLLSG
+510 G
-519 NFGYNINGTIESYL
+519 NHGYDINGNIKSYL
-533 PPKKMKSNLNWIN
+533 PPKKYQSNLVWNN
-546 SLDDAF
+546 NLDDAF
-552 IIANEENKN
+552 IIAKEQNKN

-624 YYVILDSNDKVLS
+624 YYVILDNNDKVLS

-650 NFLKT
+650 DFLKT

>member
-1 MKKFFLILSFLNIL
+1 MKKFFLTLSFLNIL

-23 QFSVKI
+23 QFTVNI
-29 DDVNQGEVAIVD
+29 DDVNQGEVAIID
-41 VSAELDFTWRIYA
+41 VNAELDFTWRIYA

-60 GPSSTKFIIES
+60 GPSPTKFIIES
-71 DIVNKSGKVIE
+71 DIVNKSGKIIE

-93 SNITR
+93 GNITK

-118 GTYNVD
+118 GIYNVD

-142 ITKTATFDI
+142 ITRTATFSI

-158 DFVFENFDFDKDSI
+158 DFVFENFDFDKESI
-172 LAIADNNISSFLIL
+172 LSIADNNISSFLVL
-186 AMTMGFLA
+186 AMSMGFLA

-206 TISFFL
+206 TISFFMH
-212 KRGEDKNTSPVKGAL
+212 RSENTNSSPVKSAT
-227 VYMFGIIMT
+227 VYMLGIVLT
-236 FTLLGML
+236 FTFLGMM
-243 LAIFLGASGA
+243 LAILLGASGA
-253 TQLASNPYVNLFIAF
+253 NQLAANPIVNMFIAF
-268 LFIYFAFSLFG
+268 LFIYFAMSLFG
-279 FYEIELPQSLKRFS
+279 FYEIEIPESLRRLS
-293 LQRENSEGYAG
+293 LQKENSEGYVG

-318 CTVGFMGLI
+318 CTVQFMGLI
-327 LVAASQGQWFWPII
+327 LVAASQGEWFWPII

-360 PHYLT
+360 PHYL
-365 KMPQS
+365 KKLPQS
-370 GGWLNSVKVIMGFLE
+370 GGWLNSVKVVMGFLE
-385 IAAAFKFISNTDLV
+385 LAAAFKFISNTDLV
-399 WQWDIFTYEVV
+399 WNWNIFTYEVV
-410 LTCWAIIMALCA
+410 LYLWALIMLLTGL
-422 SYILGYIRFKNDS
+422 YIFGLIKFKNDS
-435 KVTFSYQRELL
+435 PVTFSIQRSLFAL
-446 IGVIGLLIVLY
+446 AFIFFG
-457 YQWSWITLTSSAKE
+457 
-471 LVSYWSMMNTYIP
+471 TY
-484 LFYIGA
+484 LA
-490 VMAVYGLKSYGR
+490 A
-502 ILLSIIFL
+502 
-510 FLSLYLLSG
+510 G
-519 NFGYNINGTIESYL
+519 NHGYDINGNIKSYL
-533 PPKKMKSNLNWIN
+533 PPKKYQSNLVWNN
-546 SLDDAF
+546 NLDDAF
-552 IIANEENKN
+552 IIAAEQNKN

-650 NFLKT
+650 DFLKT

>member
-1 MKKFFLILSFLNIL
+1 MKKFFLTLSFLNII

-23 QFSVKI
+23 QFTVSI
-29 DDVNQGEVAIVD
+29 DDVNQGEVAIID
-41 VSAELDFTWRIYA
+41 VNAELDFTWRIYA

-71 DIVNKSGKVIE
+71 DIVNKSGRIIE

-93 SNITR
+93 GNITK

-104 QFSIPLELKDDLPN
+104 KFSIPLELNDNLPN
-118 GTYNVD
+118 GTYNID

-142 ITKTATFDI
+142 ITKTATFSI

-158 DFVFENFDFDKDSI
+158 DFVFENFDFDKESI

-186 AMTMGFLA
+186 AMSMGFLA

-206 TISFFL
+206 TISFFMH
-212 KRGEDKNTSPVKGAL
+212 RSENTNSSPVKSAT
-227 VYMFGIIMT
+227 VYMLGIVLT
-236 FTLLGML
+236 FTFLGMM
-243 LAIFLGASGA
+243 LAILLGASGA
-253 TQLASNPYVNLFIAF
+253 NQLAANPIVNMFIAF
-268 LFIYFAFSLFG
+268 LFIYFAMSLFG
-279 FYEIELPQSLKRFS
+279 FYEIEIPESLRRLS
-293 LQRENSEGYAG
+293 LQKENSEGYVG

-318 CTVGFMGLI
+318 CTVQFMGLI
-327 LVAASQGQWFWPII
+327 LVAASQGEWFWPII

-365 KMPQS
+365 KLPQS
-370 GGWLNSVKVIMGFLE
+370 GGWLNSVKVVMGFLE
-385 IAAAFKFISNTDLV
+385 LAAAFKFISNTDLV
-399 WQWDIFTYEVV
+399 WNWNIFTYEVV
-410 LTCWAIIMALCA
+410 LYLWALIMLLTGL
-422 SYILGYIRFKNDS
+422 YIFGLIKFKNDS
-435 KVTFSYQRELL
+435 PVTFSIQRSLFAL
-446 IGVIGLLIVLY
+446 SFILFG
-457 YQWSWITLTSSAKE
+457 
-471 LVSYWSMMNTYIP
+471 TY
-484 LFYIGA
+484 LA
-490 VMAVYGLKSYGR
+490 A
-502 ILLSIIFL
+502 
-510 FLSLYLLSG
+510 G
-519 NFGYNINGTIESYL
+519 NHGYDINGNIKSYL
-533 PPKKMKSNLNWIN
+533 PPKKYQSNLVWNN
-546 SLDDAF
+546 NLDDAF
-552 IIANEENKN
+552 IIAKEQNKN

-624 YYVILDSNDKVLS
+624 YYVILDNNDKVLS

-645 VEEFK
+645 VEEFED
-650 NFLKT
+650 FLKT

>member
-1 MKKFFLILSFLNIL
+1 MKKFFLTLSFLNIL

-23 QFSVKI
+23 QFTVSI
-29 DDVNQGEVAIVD
+29 DDVNQGEVAIIDVD
-41 VSAELDFTWRIYA
+41 AELDFTWRIYA

-71 DIVNKSGKVIE
+71 DIVNKSGRIIE

-93 SNITR
+93 GNITK

-104 QFSIPLELKDDLPN
+104 KFSIPLELKDDLPN
-118 GTYNVD
+118 GIYNVD

-142 ITKTATFDI
+142 ITKTATFSI

-158 DFVFENFDFDKDSI
+158 DFVFENFDFDKESI

-186 AMTMGFLA
+186 ALSMGFLA

-206 TISFFL
+206 TISFFMH
-212 KRGEDKNTSPVKGAL
+212 RSENTNSSPVKSAT
-227 VYMFGIIMT
+227 VYMLGIVLT
-236 FTLLGML
+236 FTFLGMM
-243 LAIFLGASGA
+243 LAILLGASGA
-253 TQLASNPYVNLFIAF
+253 NQLAANPIVNMFIAF
-268 LFIYFAFSLFG
+268 LFIYFAMSLFG
-279 FYEIELPQSLKRFS
+279 FYEIEIPESLRRLS
-293 LQRENSEGYAG
+293 LQKENSEGYVG

-318 CTVGFMGLI
+318 CTVQFMGLI
-327 LVAASQGQWFWPII
+327 LVAASQGEWFWPII

-365 KMPQS
+365 KLPQS
-370 GGWLNSVKVIMGFLE
+370 GGWLNSVKVVMGFLE
-385 IAAAFKFISNTDLV
+385 LAAAFKFISNTDLV
-399 WQWDIFTYEVV
+399 WNWNIFTYEVV
-410 LTCWAIIMALCA
+410 LYLWALIMLLTGL
-422 SYILGYIRFKNDS
+422 YIFGLIKFKNDS
-435 KVTFSYQRELL
+435 PVTFSIQRSLFAL
-446 IGVIGLLIVLY
+446 SFILFG
-457 YQWSWITLTSSAKE
+457 
-471 LVSYWSMMNTYIP
+471 TY
-484 LFYIGA
+484 LA
-490 VMAVYGLKSYGR
+490 A
-502 ILLSIIFL
+502 
-510 FLSLYLLSG
+510 G
-519 NFGYNINGTIESYL
+519 NHGYDINGNIKSYL
-533 PPKKMKSNLNWIN
+533 PPKKYQSNLVWNN
-546 SLDDAF
+546 NLDDAF
-552 IIANEENKN
+552 IIAKEQNKN

-624 YYVILDSNDKVLS
+624 YYVILDNNDKVLS

-650 NFLKT
+650 DFLKT

>member
-1 MKKFFLILSFLNIL
+1 MKKFFLTLSFLNIL

-23 QFSVKI
+23 QFTVNI
-29 DDVNQGEVAIVD
+29 DDVNQGEVAIID
-41 VSAELDFTWRIYA
+41 VNAELDFTWRIYA

-71 DIVNKSGKVIE
+71 DIVNKSGRIIE

-93 SNITR
+93 GNITK

-118 GTYNVD
+118 GIYNVD

-142 ITKTATFDI
+142 ITKTATFSI

-158 DFVFENFDFDKDSI
+158 DFVFENFDFDKESI

-186 AMTMGFLA
+186 AMSMGFLA

-206 TISFFL
+206 TISFFMH
-212 KRGEDKNTSPVKGAL
+212 RSENTNSSPVKSAT
-227 VYMFGIIMT
+227 VYMLGIVLT
-236 FTLLGML
+236 FTFLGMM
-243 LAIFLGASGA
+243 LAILLGASGA
-253 TQLASNPYVNLFIAF
+253 NQLAANPIVNMFIAF
-268 LFIYFAFSLFG
+268 LFIYFAMSLFG
-279 FYEIELPQSLKRFS
+279 FYEIEIPESLRRLS
-293 LQRENSEGYAG
+293 LQKENSEGYVG

-318 CTVGFMGLI
+318 CTVQFMGLI
-327 LVAASQGQWFWPII
+327 LVAASQGEWFWPII

-365 KMPQS
+365 KLPQS
-370 GGWLNSVKVIMGFLE
+370 GGWLNSVKVVMGFLE
-385 IAAAFKFISNTDLV
+385 LAAAFKFISNTDLV
-399 WQWDIFTYEVV
+399 WNWNIFTYEVV
-410 LTCWAIIMALCA
+410 LYLWALIMLLTGL
-422 SYILGYIRFKNDS
+422 YIFGLIKFKNDS
-435 KVTFSYQRELL
+435 PVTFSIQRSLFAL
-446 IGVIGLLIVLY
+446 SFILFG
-457 YQWSWITLTSSAKE
+457 
-471 LVSYWSMMNTYIP
+471 TY
-484 LFYIGA
+484 LA
-490 VMAVYGLKSYGR
+490 A
-502 ILLSIIFL
+502 
-510 FLSLYLLSG
+510 G
-519 NFGYNINGTIESYL
+519 NHGYDINGNIKSYL
-533 PPKKMKSNLNWIN
+533 PPKKYQSNLVWNN
-546 SLDDAF
+546 NLDDAF
-552 IIANEENKN
+552 IIAKEQNKN

-624 YYVILDSNDKVLS
+624 YYVILDNNDKVLS

-650 NFLKT
+650 DFLKT

>member
-1 MKKFFLILSFLNIL
+1 MKKFFLTLSFLNIL

-23 QFSVKI
+23 QFTVNI
-29 DDVNQGEVAIVD
+29 DDVNQGEVAIID
-41 VSAELDFTWRIYA
+41 VNAELDFTWRIYA

-71 DIVNKSGKVIE
+71 DIVNKSGRVIE

-93 SNITR
+93 GNITK

-104 QFSIPLELKDDLPN
+104 QFSIPLELKDNLPN
-118 GTYNVD
+118 GIYNVD

-142 ITKTATFDI
+142 ITKTATFSI

-158 DFVFENFDFDKDSI
+158 DFVFENFDFDKESI

-186 AMTMGFLA
+186 AMSMGFLA

-206 TISFFL
+206 TISFFMH
-212 KRGEDKNTSPVKGAL
+212 RSENTNSSPVKSAT
-227 VYMFGIIMT
+227 VYMLGIVLT
-236 FTLLGML
+236 FTFLGMM
-243 LAIFLGASGA
+243 LAILLGASGA
-253 TQLASNPYVNLFIAF
+253 NQLAANPIVNMFIAF
-268 LFIYFAFSLFG
+268 LFIYFAMSLFG
-279 FYEIELPQSLKRFS
+279 FYEIEIPESLRRLS
-293 LQRENSEGYAG
+293 LQKENSEGYVG

-318 CTVGFMGLI
+318 CTVQFMGLI
-327 LVAASQGQWFWPII
+327 LVAASQGEWFWPII

-365 KMPQS
+365 KLPQS
-370 GGWLNSVKVIMGFLE
+370 GGWLNSVKVVMGFLE
-385 IAAAFKFISNTDLV
+385 LAAAFKFISNTDLV
-399 WQWDIFTYEVV
+399 WNWNIFTYEVV
-410 LTCWAIIMALCA
+410 LYLWALIMLLTGL
-422 SYILGYIRFKNDS
+422 YIFGLIKFKNDS
-435 KVTFSYQRELL
+435 PVTFSIQRSLFAL
-446 IGVIGLLIVLY
+446 SFILFG
-457 YQWSWITLTSSAKE
+457 
-471 LVSYWSMMNTYIP
+471 TY
-484 LFYIGA
+484 LA
-490 VMAVYGLKSYGR
+490 A
-502 ILLSIIFL
+502 
-510 FLSLYLLSG
+510 G
-519 NFGYNINGTIESYL
+519 NHGYDINGNIKSYL
-533 PPKKMKSNLNWIN
+533 PPKKYQSNLVWNN
-546 SLDDAF
+546 NLDDAF
-552 IIANEENKN
+552 IIAKEQNKN

-624 YYVILDSNDKVLS
+624 YYVILDNNDKVLS

-650 NFLKT
+650 DFLKT

>member
-1 MKKFFLILSFLNIL
+1 MKKFFLTLSFLNIL
-15 WAQFSDPA
+15 WAQFSNPA
-23 QFSVKI
+23 QFTVNI
-29 DDVNQGEVAIVD
+29 DDVNQGEVAIID
-41 VSAELDFTWRIYA
+41 VNAELDFTWRIYA

-71 DIVNKSGKVIE
+71 DIVNKSGRVIE

-93 SNITR
+93 GNITK

-158 DFVFENFDFDKDSI
+158 DFIFENFDFDKDSI
-172 LAIADNNISSFLIL
+172 LAIADNNISSFLVL
-186 AMTMGFLA
+186 AMSMGFLA

-206 TISFFL
+206 TISFFMH
-212 KRGEDKNTSPVKGAL
+212 RSENTNSSPVKSAT
-227 VYMFGIIMT
+227 VYMLGIVLT
-236 FTLLGML
+236 FTFLGMM
-243 LAIFLGASGA
+243 LAILLGASGA
-253 TQLASNPYVNLFIAF
+253 NQLAANPIVNMFIAF
-268 LFIYFAFSLFG
+268 LFIYFAMSLFG
-279 FYEIELPQSLKRFS
+279 FYEIEIPESLRRLS
-293 LQRENSEGYAG
+293 LQKENSEGYVG

-318 CTVGFMGLI
+318 CTVQFMGLI
-327 LVAASQGQWFWPII
+327 LVAASQGEWFWPII
-341 GMLIFSLAFASPFF
+341 GMLIFSLAFAFPFF

-365 KMPQS
+365 KLPQS
-370 GGWLNSVKVIMGFLE
+370 GGWLNSVKVVMGFLE
-385 IAAAFKFISNTDLV
+385 LAAAFKFISNTDLV
-399 WQWDIFTYEVV
+399 WNWNIFTYEVV
-410 LTCWAIIMALCA
+410 LYLWALIMLFTGL
-422 SYILGYIRFKNDS
+422 YIFGLIKFKNDS
-435 KVTFSYQRELL
+435 PVTFSIQRSLFAL
-446 IGVIGLLIVLY
+446 AFIFFG
-457 YQWSWITLTSSAKE
+457 
-471 LVSYWSMMNTYIP
+471 TY
-484 LFYIGA
+484 LA
-490 VMAVYGLKSYGR
+490 A
-502 ILLSIIFL
+502 
-510 FLSLYLLSG
+510 G
-519 NFGYNINGTIESYL
+519 NHGYDINGNIKSYL
-533 PPKKMKSNLNWIN
+533 PPKKYQSNLVWNN
-546 SLDDAF
+546 NLDDAF
-552 IIANEENKN
+552 IIAAEQNKN

-650 NFLKT
+650 DFLKT

>member
-1 MKKFFLILSFLNIL
+1 MKKFILTLSFLNIL

-23 QFSVKI
+23 QFTVNI
-29 DDVNQGEVAIVD
+29 DDVNQGEVAIID
-41 VSAELDFTWRIYA
+41 VNAELDFTWRIYA

-71 DIVNKSGKVIE
+71 DIVNKSGRVIE

-93 SNITR
+93 GNITK

-104 QFSIPLELKDDLPN
+104 QFSIPLELKDNLPN

-172 LAIADNNISSFLIL
+172 LAIADNNISSFLVL
-186 AMTMGFLA
+186 AMSMGFLA

-206 TISFFL
+206 TISFFMH
-212 KRGEDKNTSPVKGAL
+212 RSENTNSSPVKSAT
-227 VYMFGIIMT
+227 VYMLGIVLT
-236 FTLLGML
+236 FTFLGMM
-243 LAIFLGASGA
+243 LAILLGASGA
-253 TQLASNPYVNLFIAF
+253 NQLAANPIVNMFIAF
-268 LFIYFAFSLFG
+268 LFIYFAMSLFG
-279 FYEIELPQSLKRFS
+279 FYEIEIPESLRRLS
-293 LQRENSEGYAG
+293 LQKENSEGYVG

-318 CTVGFMGLI
+318 CTVQFMGLI
-327 LVAASQGQWFWPII
+327 LVAASQGEWFWPII

-365 KMPQS
+365 KLPQS
-370 GGWLNSVKVIMGFLE
+370 GGWLNSVKVVMGFLE
-385 IAAAFKFISNTDLV
+385 LAAAFKFISNTDLV
-399 WQWDIFTYEVV
+399 WNWNIFTYEVV
-410 LTCWAIIMALCA
+410 LYLWALIMLLTGL
-422 SYILGYIRFKNDS
+422 YIFGLIKFKNDS
-435 KVTFSYQRELL
+435 PVTFSIQRSLFAL
-446 IGVIGLLIVLY
+446 AFIFFG
-457 YQWSWITLTSSAKE
+457 
-471 LVSYWSMMNTYIP
+471 TY
-484 LFYIGA
+484 LA
-490 VMAVYGLKSYGR
+490 A
-502 ILLSIIFL
+502 
-510 FLSLYLLSG
+510 G
-519 NFGYNINGTIESYL
+519 NHGYDINGNIKSYL
-533 PPKKMKSNLNWIN
+533 PPKKYQSNLVWNN
-546 SLDDAF
+546 NLDDAF
-552 IIANEENKN
+552 IIAAEQNKN

-650 NFLKT
+650 DFLKT

>member
-1 MKKFFLILSFLNIL
+1 MKKFFLTLSFLNIL

-23 QFSVKI
+23 QFSVNI
-29 DDVNQGEVAIVD
+29 DDVNQGEVAIID
-41 VSAELDFTWRIYA
+41 VNAELDFTWRIYA

-71 DIVNKSGKVIE
+71 DIVNKSGRVIE

-93 SNITR
+93 GNITK

-104 QFSIPLELKDDLPN
+104 QFSIPLELKDNLPN

-172 LAIADNNISSFLIL
+172 LAIADNNISSFLVL
-186 AMTMGFLA
+186 AMSMGFLA

-206 TISFFL
+206 TISFFMH
-212 KRGEDKNTSPVKGAL
+212 RSENTNSSPVKSAT
-227 VYMFGIIMT
+227 VYMLGIVLT
-236 FTLLGML
+236 FTFLGMM
-243 LAIFLGASGA
+243 LAILLGASGA
-253 TQLASNPYVNLFIAF
+253 NQLAANPIVNLFIAF
-268 LFIYFAFSLFG
+268 LCIYFAMSLYG
-279 FYEIELPQSLKRFS
+279 FYEIEIPESLRRLS
-293 LQRENSEGYAG
+293 LQKENSEGYVG

-318 CTVGFMGLI
+318 CTVQFMGLI
-327 LVAASQGQWFWPII
+327 LVAASQGEWFWPII

-365 KMPQS
+365 KLPQS
-370 GGWLNSVKVIMGFLE
+370 GGWLNSVKVVMGFLE
-385 IAAAFKFISNTDLV
+385 LAAAFKFISNTDLV
-399 WQWDIFTYEVV
+399 WNWNIFTYEVV
-410 LTCWAIIMALCA
+410 LYLWALIMLLTGL
-422 SYILGYIRFKNDS
+422 YIFGLIKFKNDS
-435 KVTFSYQRELL
+435 PVTFSIQRSLFAL
-446 IGVIGLLIVLY
+446 AFIFFG
-457 YQWSWITLTSSAKE
+457 
-471 LVSYWSMMNTYIP
+471 TY
-484 LFYIGA
+484 LA
-490 VMAVYGLKSYGR
+490 A
-502 ILLSIIFL
+502 
-510 FLSLYLLSG
+510 G
-519 NFGYNINGTIESYL
+519 NHGYDINGNIKSYL
-533 PPKKMKSNLNWIN
+533 PPKKYQSNLVWSNN
-546 SLDDAF
+546 LDDAF
-552 IIANEENKN
+552 IIAEEQNKN

-650 NFLKT
+650 GFLKT

>member
-1 MKKFFLILSFLNIL
+1 MKKFFLTLSFLNIL

-23 QFSVKI
+23 QFTVSI
-29 DDVNQGEVAIVD
+29 DDVNQGEVAIID
-41 VSAELDFTWRIYA
+41 VNAELDFTWRIYA

-71 DIVNKSGKVIE
+71 DIVNKSGRIIE

-93 SNITR
+93 GNITK

-104 QFSIPLELKDDLPN
+104 KFSIPLELKDDLPN
-118 GTYNVD
+118 GVYNVD

-142 ITKTATFDI
+142 ITKTATFSI

-158 DFVFENFDFDKDSI
+158 DFVFENFDFDKESI
-172 LAIADNNISSFLIL
+172 LSIADNNISSFLIL
-186 AMTMGFLA
+186 AMSMGFLA

-206 TISFFL
+206 TISFFMH
-212 KRGEDKNTSPVKGAL
+212 RSENTNSSPVKSAT
-227 VYMFGIIMT
+227 VYMLGIVLT
-236 FTLLGML
+236 FTFLGMM
-243 LAIFLGASGA
+243 LAILLGASGA
-253 TQLASNPYVNLFIAF
+253 NQLAANPIVNMFIAF
-268 LFIYFAFSLFG
+268 LFIYFAMSLFG
-279 FYEIELPQSLKRFS
+279 FYEIEIPESLRRLS
-293 LQRENSEGYAG
+293 LQKENSEGYVG

-318 CTVGFMGLI
+318 CTVQFMGLI
-327 LVAASQGQWFWPII
+327 LVAASQGEWFWPII

-365 KMPQS
+365 KLPQS
-370 GGWLNSVKVIMGFLE
+370 GGWLNSVKVVMGFLE
-385 IAAAFKFISNTDLV
+385 LAAAFKFISNTDLV
-399 WQWDIFTYEVV
+399 WNWNIFTYEVV
-410 LTCWAIIMALCA
+410 LYLWALIMLLTGL
-422 SYILGYIRFKNDS
+422 YIFGLIKFKNDS
-435 KVTFSYQRELL
+435 PVTFSIQRSLFAL
-446 IGVIGLLIVLY
+446 SFILFG
-457 YQWSWITLTSSAKE
+457 
-471 LVSYWSMMNTYIP
+471 TY
-484 LFYIGA
+484 LA
-490 VMAVYGLKSYGR
+490 A
-502 ILLSIIFL
+502 
-510 FLSLYLLSG
+510 G
-519 NFGYNINGTIESYL
+519 NHGYDINGNIKSYL
-533 PPKKMKSNLNWIN
+533 PPKKYQSNLVWNN
-546 SLDDAF
+546 NLDDAF
-552 IIANEENKN
+552 IIAKEQNKN

-624 YYVILDSNDKVLS
+624 YYVILDNNDKVLS

-645 VEEFK
+645 VEEFED
-650 NFLKT
+650 FLKT

>member
-1 MKKFFLILSFLNIL
+1 MKKFFLTLSFLNIL

-23 QFSVKI
+23 QFTVNI
-29 DDVNQGEVAIVD
+29 DDVNQGEVAIID
-41 VSAELDFTWRIYA
+41 VNAELDFTWRIYA

-71 DIVNKSGKVIE
+71 DIVNKSGRVIE

-93 SNITR
+93 GNITK

-104 QFSIPLELKDDLPN
+104 QFSIPLELKDNLPN

-172 LAIADNNISSFLIL
+172 LAIADNNISSFLVL
-186 AMTMGFLA
+186 AMSMGFLA

-206 TISFFL
+206 TISFFMH
-212 KRGEDKNTSPVKGAL
+212 RSENTNSSPVKSAT
-227 VYMFGIIMT
+227 VYMLGIVLT
-236 FTLLGML
+236 FTFLGMM
-243 LAIFLGASGA
+243 LAILLGASGA
-253 TQLASNPYVNLFIAF
+253 NQLAANPIVNMFIAF
-268 LFIYFAFSLFG
+268 LFIYFAMSLFG
-279 FYEIELPQSLKRFS
+279 FYEIEIPESLRRLS
-293 LQRENSEGYAG
+293 LQKENSEGYVG

-318 CTVGFMGLI
+318 CTVQFMGLI
-327 LVAASQGQWFWPII
+327 LVAASQGEWFWPII

-365 KMPQS
+365 KLPQS
-370 GGWLNSVKVIMGFLE
+370 GGWLNSVKVVMGFLE
-385 IAAAFKFISNTDLV
+385 LAAAFKFISNTDLV
-399 WQWDIFTYEVV
+399 WNWNIFTYEVV
-410 LTCWAIIMALCA
+410 LYLWALIMLLTGL
-422 SYILGYIRFKNDS
+422 YIFGFIKFKNDS
-435 KVTFSYQRELL
+435 PVTFSIQRSLFAL
-446 IGVIGLLIVLY
+446 AFIFFG
-457 YQWSWITLTSSAKE
+457 
-471 LVSYWSMMNTYIP
+471 TY
-484 LFYIGA
+484 LA
-490 VMAVYGLKSYGR
+490 A
-502 ILLSIIFL
+502 
-510 FLSLYLLSG
+510 G
-519 NFGYNINGTIESYL
+519 NHGYDINGNIKSYL
-533 PPKKMKSNLNWIN
+533 PPKKYQSNLVWNN
-546 SLDDAF
+546 NLDDAF
-552 IIANEENKN
+552 IIAAEQNKN

-650 NFLKT
+650 DFLKT

>member
-1 MKKFFLILSFLNIL
+1 MKKFILTLSFLNIL

-23 QFSVKI
+23 QFTVNI
-29 DDVNQGEVAIVD
+29 DDVNQGEVAIID
-41 VSAELDFTWRIYA
+41 VNAELDFTWRIYA

-71 DIVNKSGKVIE
+71 DIVNKSGRVIE

-93 SNITR
+93 GNITK

-104 QFSIPLELKDDLPN
+104 QFSIPLELKDNLPN

-172 LAIADNNISSFLIL
+172 LAIADNNISSFLVL
-186 AMTMGFLA
+186 AMSMGFLA

-206 TISFFL
+206 TISFFMH
-212 KRGEDKNTSPVKGAL
+212 RSENTNSSPVKSAT
-227 VYMFGIIMT
+227 VYMLGIVLT
-236 FTLLGML
+236 FTFLGMM
-243 LAIFLGASGA
+243 LAILLGASGA
-253 TQLASNPYVNLFIAF
+253 NQLAANPIVNMFIAF
-268 LFIYFAFSLFG
+268 LFIYFAMSLFG
-279 FYEIELPQSLKRFS
+279 FYEIEIPESLRRLS
-293 LQRENSEGYAG
+293 LQKENSEGYVG

-318 CTVGFMGLI
+318 CTVQFMGLI
-327 LVAASQGQWFWPII
+327 LVAASQGEWFWPII

-365 KMPQS
+365 KLPQS
-370 GGWLNSVKVIMGFLE
+370 GGWLNSVKVVMGFLE
-385 IAAAFKFISNTDLV
+385 LAAAFKFISNTDLV
-399 WQWDIFTYEVV
+399 WNWNIFTYEVV
-410 LTCWAIIMALCA
+410 LYLWALIMLLTGL
-422 SYILGYIRFKNDS
+422 YIFGLIKFKNDS
-435 KVTFSYQRELL
+435 PVTFSIQRSLFAL
-446 IGVIGLLIVLY
+446 AFIFFG
-457 YQWSWITLTSSAKE
+457 
-471 LVSYWSMMNTYIP
+471 TY
-484 LFYIGA
+484 LA
-490 VMAVYGLKSYGR
+490 A
-502 ILLSIIFL
+502 
-510 FLSLYLLSG
+510 G
-519 NFGYNINGTIESYL
+519 NHGYDINGNIKSYL
-533 PPKKMKSNLNWIN
+533 PPKKYQSNLVWNN
-546 SLDDAF
+546 NLDDAF
-552 IIANEENKN
+552 IIAAKQNKN

-650 NFLKT
+650 DFLKT

>member
-1 MKKFFLILSFLNIL
+1 MKKFFLTLSFLNIL

-23 QFSVKI
+23 QFTVSI
-29 DDVNQGEVAIVD
+29 DDVNQGEVAIID
-41 VSAELDFTWRIYA
+41 VNAELDFTWRIYA

-71 DIVNKSGKVIE
+71 DIVNKSGRIIE

-93 SNITR
+93 GNITK

-104 QFSIPLELKDDLPN
+104 KFSIPLELKDDLPN
-118 GTYNVD
+118 GIYNVD

-142 ITKTATFDI
+142 ITKTATFSI

-158 DFVFENFDFDKDSI
+158 DFVFENFDFDKESI

-186 AMTMGFLA
+186 AMSMGFLA

-206 TISFFL
+206 TISFFMH
-212 KRGEDKNTSPVKGAL
+212 RSENTNSSPVKSAT
-227 VYMFGIIMT
+227 VYMLGIVLT
-236 FTLLGML
+236 FTFLGMM
-243 LAIFLGASGA
+243 LAILLGASGA
-253 TQLASNPYVNLFIAF
+253 NQLAANPIVNMFIAF
-268 LFIYFAFSLFG
+268 LFIYFAMSLFG
-279 FYEIELPQSLKRFS
+279 FYEIEIPESLRRLS
-293 LQRENSEGYAG
+293 LQKENSEGYVG

-318 CTVGFMGLI
+318 CTVQFMGLI
-327 LVAASQGQWFWPII
+327 LVAASQGEWFWPII

-365 KMPQS
+365 KLPQS
-370 GGWLNSVKVIMGFLE
+370 GGWLNSVKVVMGFLE
-385 IAAAFKFISNTDLV
+385 LAAAFKFISNTDLV
-399 WQWDIFTYEVV
+399 WNWNIFTYEVV
-410 LTCWAIIMALCA
+410 LYLWALIMLLTGL
-422 SYILGYIRFKNDS
+422 YIFGLIKFKNDS
-435 KVTFSYQRELL
+435 PVTFSIQRSLFAL
-446 IGVIGLLIVLY
+446 SFILFG
-457 YQWSWITLTSSAKE
+457 
-471 LVSYWSMMNTYIP
+471 TY
-484 LFYIGA
+484 LA
-490 VMAVYGLKSYGR
+490 A
-502 ILLSIIFL
+502 
-510 FLSLYLLSG
+510 G
-519 NFGYNINGTIESYL
+519 NHGYDINGNIKSYL
-533 PPKKMKSNLNWIN
+533 PPKKYQSNLVWNN
-546 SLDDAF
+546 NLDDAF
-552 IIANEENKN
+552 IIAKEQNKN

-589 LMSEYVLVSLYTDAG
+589 IMSEYVLVSLYTDAG

-624 YYVILDSNDKVLS
+624 YYVILDNNDKVLS

-650 NFLKT
+650 DFLKT

>member
-1 MKKFFLILSFLNIL
+1 MKKFFLTLSFLNIL

-23 QFSVKI
+23 KFTVNI
-29 DDVNQGEVAIVD
+29 DDVNQGEVAIID
-41 VSAELDFTWRIYA
+41 VNAELDFTWRIYA

-71 DIVNKSGKVIE
+71 DIVNKSGRVIE
-82 PEPIEKFDEGF
+82 PDPIEKFDEGF
-93 SNITR
+93 GNITK

-172 LAIADNNISSFLIL
+172 LAIADNNISSFLVL
-186 AMTMGFLA
+186 AMSMGFLA

-206 TISFFL
+206 TISFFMH
-212 KRGEDKNTSPVKGAL
+212 RSENTNSSPVKSAT
-227 VYMFGIIMT
+227 VYMLGIVLT
-236 FTLLGML
+236 FTFLGMM
-243 LAIFLGASGA
+243 LAILLGASGA
-253 TQLASNPYVNLFIAF
+253 NQLAANPIVNLFIAF
-268 LFIYFAFSLFG
+268 LFIYFAMSLFG
-279 FYEIELPQSLKRFS
+279 FYEIEIPESLRRLS
-293 LQRENSEGYAG
+293 LQKENSEGYVG

-318 CTVGFMGLI
+318 CTVQFMGLI
-327 LVAASQGQWFWPII
+327 LVAASQGEWFWPII

-365 KMPQS
+365 KLPQS
-370 GGWLNSVKVIMGFLE
+370 GGWLNSVKVVMGFLE
-385 IAAAFKFISNTDLV
+385 LAAAFKFISNTDLV
-399 WQWDIFTYEVV
+399 WNWNIFTYEVV
-410 LTCWAIIMALCA
+410 LYLWALIMLLTGL
-422 SYILGYIRFKNDS
+422 YIFGLIKFKNDS
-435 KVTFSYQRELL
+435 PVTFSIQRSLFAL
-446 IGVIGLLIVLY
+446 AFIFFG
-457 YQWSWITLTSSAKE
+457 
-471 LVSYWSMMNTYIP
+471 TY
-484 LFYIGA
+484 LA
-490 VMAVYGLKSYGR
+490 A
-502 ILLSIIFL
+502 
-510 FLSLYLLSG
+510 G
-519 NFGYNINGTIESYL
+519 NHGYDINGNIKSYL
-533 PPKKMKSNLNWIN
+533 PPKKYQSNLVWNN
-546 SLDDAF
+546 NLDDTF
-552 IIANEENKN
+552 IIAAEQNKN
-561 IFIDFTGVTCTNCR
+561 IFVDFTGVTCTNCR

-589 LMSEYVLVSLYTDAG
+589 LMSEYVLVGLYTDAG

-650 NFLKT
+650 AFLKT

>member
-1 MKKFFLILSFLNIL
+1 MKKFFLTLSFLNIL

-23 QFSVKI
+23 QFTVNI
-29 DDVNQGEVAIVD
+29 DDVNQGEVAIID
-41 VSAELDFTWRIYA
+41 VNAELDFTWRIYA

-71 DIVNKSGKVIE
+71 DIVNKSGRVIE

-93 SNITR
+93 GNITK

-104 QFSIPLELKDDLPN
+104 QFSIPLELKDNLPN

-172 LAIADNNISSFLIL
+172 LAIADNNISSFLVL
-186 AMTMGFLA
+186 AMSMGFLA

-206 TISFFL
+206 TISFFMH
-212 KRGEDKNTSPVKGAL
+212 RSENTNSSPVKSAT
-227 VYMFGIIMT
+227 VYMLGIVLT
-236 FTLLGML
+236 FTFLGMM
-243 LAIFLGASGA
+243 LAILLGASGA
-253 TQLASNPYVNLFIAF
+253 NQLAANPIVNMFIAF
-268 LFIYFAFSLFG
+268 LFIYFAMSLFG
-279 FYEIELPQSLKRFS
+279 FYEIEIPESLRRLS
-293 LQRENSEGYAG
+293 LQKENSEGYVG

-318 CTVGFMGLI
+318 CTVQFMGLI
-327 LVAASQGQWFWPII
+327 LVAASQGEWFWPII

-365 KMPQS
+365 KLPQS
-370 GGWLNSVKVIMGFLE
+370 GGWLNSVKVVMGFLE
-385 IAAAFKFISNTDLV
+385 LAAAFKFISNTDLV
-399 WQWDIFTYEVV
+399 WNWNIFTYEVV
-410 LTCWAIIMALCA
+410 LYLWALIMLLTGL
-422 SYILGYIRFKNDS
+422 YIFGLIKFKNDS
-435 KVTFSYQRELL
+435 PVTFSIQRSLFAL
-446 IGVIGLLIVLY
+446 AFISFG
-457 YQWSWITLTSSAKE
+457 
-471 LVSYWSMMNTYIP
+471 TY
-484 LFYIGA
+484 LA
-490 VMAVYGLKSYGR
+490 A
-502 ILLSIIFL
+502 
-510 FLSLYLLSG
+510 G
-519 NFGYNINGTIESYL
+519 NHGYDINGNIKSYL
-533 PPKKMKSNLNWIN
+533 PPKKYQSNLVWNN
-546 SLDDAF
+546 NLDDAF
-552 IIANEENKN
+552 IIAAEQNKN

-650 NFLKT
+650 DFLKT

>member
-1 MKKFFLILSFLNIL
+1 MKKFFLTLSFLNIL
-15 WAQFSDPA
+15 WAQFSNPA
-23 QFSVKI
+23 QFTVNI
-29 DDVNQGEVAIVD
+29 DDVNQGEVAIID
-41 VSAELDFTWRIYA
+41 VNAELDFTWRIYA

-71 DIVNKSGKVIE
+71 DIVNKSGRVIE

-93 SNITR
+93 GNITK

-172 LAIADNNISSFLIL
+172 LAIADNNISSFLVL
-186 AMTMGFLA
+186 AMSMGFLA

-206 TISFFL
+206 TISFFMH
-212 KRGEDKNTSPVKGAL
+212 RSENTNSSPVKSAT
-227 VYMFGIIMT
+227 VYMLGIVLT
-236 FTLLGML
+236 FTFLGMM
-243 LAIFLGASGA
+243 LAILLGASGA
-253 TQLASNPYVNLFIAF
+253 NQLAANPIVNMFIAF
-268 LFIYFAFSLFG
+268 LFIYFAMSLFG
-279 FYEIELPQSLKRFS
+279 FYEIEIPESLRRLS
-293 LQRENSEGYAG
+293 LQKENSEGYVG

-318 CTVGFMGLI
+318 CTVQFMGLI
-327 LVAASQGQWFWPII
+327 LVAASQGEWFWPII
-341 GMLIFSLAFASPFF
+341 GMLIFSLAFAFPFF

-365 KMPQS
+365 KLPQS
-370 GGWLNSVKVIMGFLE
+370 GGWLNSVKVVMGFLE
-385 IAAAFKFISNTDLV
+385 LAAAFKFISNTDLV
-399 WQWDIFTYEVV
+399 WNWNIFTYEVV
-410 LTCWAIIMALCA
+410 LYLWALIMLFTGL
-422 SYILGYIRFKNDS
+422 YIFGLIKFKNDS
-435 KVTFSYQRELL
+435 PVTFSIQRSLFAL
-446 IGVIGLLIVLY
+446 AFIFFG
-457 YQWSWITLTSSAKE
+457 
-471 LVSYWSMMNTYIP
+471 TY
-484 LFYIGA
+484 LA
-490 VMAVYGLKSYGR
+490 A
-502 ILLSIIFL
+502 
-510 FLSLYLLSG
+510 G
-519 NFGYNINGTIESYL
+519 NHGYDINGNIKSYL
-533 PPKKMKSNLNWIN
+533 PPKKYQSNLVWNN
-546 SLDDAF
+546 NLDDAF
-552 IIANEENKN
+552 IIAAEQNKN

-650 NFLKT
+650 DFLKT

>member
-1 MKKFFLILSFLNIL
+1 MKKFFLTLSFLNIL

-23 QFSVKI
+23 QFTVSI
-29 DDVNQGEVAIVD
+29 DDVNQGEVAIID
-41 VSAELDFTWRIYA
+41 VNAELDFTWRIYA

-71 DIVNKSGKVIE
+71 DIVNKSGRIIE

-93 SNITR
+93 GNITK

-104 QFSIPLELKDDLPN
+104 KFSIPLELKDDLPN
-118 GTYNVD
+118 GIYNVD

-142 ITKTATFDI
+142 ITKTATFSI

-158 DFVFENFDFDKDSI
+158 DFVFENFDFDKESI

-186 AMTMGFLA
+186 AMSMGFLA

-206 TISFFL
+206 TISFFMH
-212 KRGEDKNTSPVKGAL
+212 RSENTNSSPAKSAT
-227 VYMFGIIMT
+227 VYMLGIVLT
-236 FTLLGML
+236 FTFLGMM
-243 LAIFLGASGA
+243 LAILLGASGA
-253 TQLASNPYVNLFIAF
+253 NQLAANPIVNMFIAF
-268 LFIYFAFSLFG
+268 LFIYFAMSLFG
-279 FYEIELPQSLKRFS
+279 FYEIEIPESLRRLS
-293 LQRENSEGYAG
+293 LQKENSEGYVG

-318 CTVGFMGLI
+318 CTVQFMGLI
-327 LVAASQGQWFWPII
+327 LVAASQGEWFWPII

-365 KMPQS
+365 KLPQS
-370 GGWLNSVKVIMGFLE
+370 GGWLNSVKVVMGFLE
-385 IAAAFKFISNTDLV
+385 LAAAFKFISNTDLV
-399 WQWDIFTYEVV
+399 WNWNIFTYEVV
-410 LTCWAIIMALCA
+410 LYLWALIMLLTGL
-422 SYILGYIRFKNDS
+422 YIFGLIKFKNDS
-435 KVTFSYQRELL
+435 PVTFSIQRSLFAL
-446 IGVIGLLIVLY
+446 SFILFG
-457 YQWSWITLTSSAKE
+457 
-471 LVSYWSMMNTYIP
+471 TY
-484 LFYIGA
+484 LA
-490 VMAVYGLKSYGR
+490 A
-502 ILLSIIFL
+502 
-510 FLSLYLLSG
+510 G
-519 NFGYNINGTIESYL
+519 NHGYDINGNIKSYL
-533 PPKKMKSNLNWIN
+533 PPKKYQSNLVWNN
-546 SLDDAF
+546 NLDDAF
-552 IIANEENKN
+552 IIAKEQNKN

-589 LMSEYVLVSLYTDAG
+589 LMSQYVLVSLYTDAG
-604 EGYLEKREYQIN
+604 EGYLEKRQYQIN

-624 YYVILDSNDKVLS
+624 YYVILDNNDKVLS

-650 NFLKT
+650 DFLKT